1 MMRAHP
7 RFRRFLS
14 GTRPLL
20 RRLRAWFHRPRMA
33 ISSTTSELSFTGNNS
48 DSTAYALTGLRY
60 DAATWLTVV
69 QIDSSGDETTLTDG
83 VEYNLGGTG
92 STGAGTLTSTTGNE
106 IPATDTLRV
115 TRNVPLTQATELE
128 NDVPLDH
135 DGIETALDKG
145 AMIDQDLD
153 RRIDDKIGALVTNAS
168 MTSGSY
174 ATSFGWAVGSGYAEA
189 TFGGVGGLTATGA
202 AFTAKGTGVYAITIN
217 CIDAGESII
226 ISADGSVSIGSTIA
240 ANFRTALG
248 I

>member
-135 DGIETALDKG
+135 DALETALDKG

-153 RRIDDKIGALVTNAS
+153 RRIDDKIGVERVIS
-168 MTSGSY
+168 SGSQAFVTGFESGSDY
-174 ATSFGWAVGSGYAEA
+174 ATA
-189 TFGGVGGLTATGA
+189 TFGSFGGLVATGA
-202 AFTAKGTGVYAITIN
+202 VFAAKGTGFIAITIN
-217 CIDAGESII
+217 CIDAGESIV

-248 I
+248 L